1 MANPLINKHIL
12 LGVTGSIAAYK
23 AAELASKLYQS
34 DTDVYVMLTEAAQKL
49 ISPLT
54 FQSLTGKKAYTESD
68 LWSGEGHVVHVH
80 IGHQA
85 ELMIIAPAT
94 ANTIAKLTYGIA
106 DNLLTLT
113 ALAVSC
119 PILIAPAMDA
129 GMYSH
134 SATQKNISVLEK
146 RGVQFIGPLEGHL
159 ASGLEGKGRMAEPS
173 EILQQARWM
182 LAQDGL
188 LKGKRI
194 IVTAGG
200 TQESIDPVRILTNR
214 SSGKQG
220 YAVAQAALDAGAQV
234 MLITPSSHL
243 IPPTGAKIIRADT
256 AADMYNAVLN
266 EINNADA
273 LIMAAAVAD
282 FRPKKMKS
290 QKIKKENGYNQIQL
304 EQTEDILVK
313 AAEVKQK
320 SNPQLLLVGFAAES
334 QDLIAN
340 ARKKL
345 KAKHLDLM
353 VANDITKPDAGFASD
368 TNQVTLLFANGKSES
383 LPLMPKTEVAEKII
397 TYLVEALVN
406 K

>member
-1 MANPLINKHIL
+1 MANPLISKHIL

-34 DTDVYVMLTEAAQKL
+34 DVEVYVMLTEAAQKF

-54 FQSLTGKKAYTESD
+54 FQTVTDKKAYTESD
-68 LWSGEGHVVHVH
+68 LWGREGHVVHVH
-80 IGHQA
+80 IGRQA

-94 ANTIAKLTYGIA
+94 ANTIAKLAYGIA

-113 ALAVSC
+113 TLAVNC
-119 PILIAPAMDA
+119 PILIAPAMDV

-134 SATQKNISVLEK
+134 SATQENISVLEK

-159 ASGLEGKGRMAEPS
+159 ASGLEGIGRMVEPS
-173 EILQQARWM
+173 VILQQARWM

-188 LKGKRI
+188 LKGKK
-194 IVTAGG
+194 IVITAGG

-234 MLITPSSHL
+234 MLINPSSHL
-243 IPPTGAKIIRADT
+243 IPPTGAKTIRADT
-256 AADMYNAVLN
+256 AADMYHAVLN
-266 EINNADA
+266 EINDADA
-273 LIMAAAVAD
+273 LIMAAAVSD

-320 SNPQLLLVGFAAES
+320 SNPKLILVGFAAES

-340 ARKKL
+340 ARKKM

-353 VANDITKPDAGFASD
+353 AVNDITQPDAGFASD
-368 TNQVTLLFANGKSES
+368 TNRITLLFANGKSES
-383 LPLMPKTEVAEKII
+383 LPLMPKIEVAEKII
-397 TYLVEALVN
+397 AYLIEALIN